1 MKKWQTRTRN
11 FLLAQTTVWGYPVIY
26 MEVFVGFLIC
36 LSVVQATQVN
46 NYALTNSLNHTWRL
60 VGVGLL
66 SLFTVEIL
74 LKLFAFGS
82 TANYG
87 QVLATFPDSLKAN
100 ASAWYIH
107 KEEFQLDTFEKEEL
121 ASTETLK
128 VLPASTDAPPTIQK
142 RVKYKM
148 SFQRRTSDVQSAM
161 FDFSSKKIQQDQFE
175 RKVKELNLIVLAKNE
190 QLAALRAQVDELMQA
205 QATAHRP
212 TS

>member
-1 MKKWQTRTRN
+1 MTSLVPA
-11 FLLAQTTVWGYPVIY
+11 FPVVFYDLALAVR
-26 MEVFVGFLIC
+26 
-36 LSVVQATQVN
+36 
-46 NYALTNSLNHTWRL
+46 SLR
-60 VGVGLL
+60 V
-66 SLFTVEIL
+66 
-74 LKLFAFGS
+74 LKLLNLFPPFHSILWTMAQ
-82 TANYG
+82 ANYG